1 MAEKRQAHVVEIHRC
16 IDVFIDLRFRQLEK
30 LSLEKQGQQKQKG
43 KQREEADANAQR
55 RRTSV
60 FFYVGLATTVIVGGI
75 CLYAALSSDF
85 TTDQQRF
92 AGSIVTLL
100 IGGVAGFLTGKN
112 AK

>member
-1 MAEKRQAHVVEIHRC
+1 MSQNR
-16 IDVFIDLRFRQLEK
+16 IDLSQLREQYK
-30 LSLEKQGQQKQKG
+30 LEITSIELPEEIAARLRK
-43 KQREEADANAQR
+43 EEADANAQR
-55 RRTSV
+55 QRTSV
-60 FFYVGLATTVIVGGI
+60 FFYVGLASAVIVGGI

-112 AK
+112 TK

>member
-1 MAEKRQAHVVEIHRC
+1 MSQNPLDLNQLSQRYAVEIKSVELPEERAAR
-16 IDVFIDLRFRQLEK
+16 LRQ
-30 LSLEKQGQQKQKG
+30 
-43 KQREEADANAQR
+43 EEADAYHQR
-55 RRTSV
+55 LRTSI
-60 FFYVGLATTVIVGGI
+60 FFYVGLATAVIVGGI